1 MRTLVNVV
9 CGVLL
14 HGNIVYLPKRASTLR
29 DNPGYF
35 EFPGGKIEKN
45 ENKIDALKRELY
57 EELSIGVHD
66 KDIIAFPGNNIK
78 FENIDLTCYLVTYWD
93 NEIKIVPGINSEIIS
108 VDINQLENI
117 DKLLETDK
125 LLIKPIYEFLNI

>member
-1 MRTLVNVV
+1 MKTLLNVV

-14 HGNIVYLPKRASTLR
+14 NKNIVYLPKRANTLI
-29 DNPGYF
+29 DNPGCF

-45 ENKIDALKRELY
+45 EEKIDALKRELY
-57 EELSIGVHD
+57 EELSIIVHD

-78 FENIDLTCYLVTYWD
+78 FENIDLTCYLVTNWD
-93 NEIKIVPGINSEIIS
+93 NEMKIVPGINSEIIS
-108 VDINQLENI
+108 VDITELKNI

-125 LLIKPIYEFLNI
+125 LLIKPICEFLNI

>member
-14 HGNIVYLPKRASTLR
+14 HRNIVYLPKRANTLR

-57 EELSIGVHD
+57 EELSIVVHD